1 MESANEP
8 RTDDKQELIEGMLN
22 DKLMTTEEALD
33 YAEESPEVVRAE
45 WRKRMGKAL
54 MKSFVGFAIAGT
66 LLMGGSRDAYATG
79 PSPRGCAALAQ
90 TLARRGVTDRLK
102 VDFVLHDRGCRK
114 PYDVWI
120 PSTTQRCS
128 ARSHQLWVGG
138 VSDKDRRRNLTL
150 EDCVRFEDGAWGGT
164 RPQDKPRAL

>member
-1 MESANEP
+1 MESTQGT
-8 RTDDKQELIEGMLN
+8 RTDKQELIEGMLN
-22 DKLMTTEEALD
+22 DNLMTTEKTLD
-33 YAEESPEVVRAE
+33 CAEESPEVVRAE

-66 LLMGGSRDAYATG
+66 LLIGGTRDAYATG
-79 PSPRGCAALAQ
+79 PSPRGCDALAQ

-102 VDFVLHDRGCRK
+102 VDFVLHDRGCTK

-120 PSTTQRCS
+120 PATTRCA

-138 VSDKDRRRNLTL
+138 VSDPNRRRNLKL
-150 EDCVRFEDGAWGGT
+150 ENCVRYEDGAWGGT
-164 RPQDKPRAL
+164 RPQDKVRAL